1 MSKAVLFLHIPKTGG
16 TTLRDIIS
24 RQYVASEILELKNLI
39 TSEEDLARL
48 SDDEKNNFKIIMGH
62 FSYGLHNLLKQ
73 ETFYLALLREPVARV
88 ISGYRYI
95 KTHTGNQFYAKVSNL
110 TLEEYLESGVDI
122 LLDNGQT
129 RLLAGLGRSEERA
142 PYGKLD
148 EKYLVAAKENIK
160 KDFLLIGTMERY
172 NEFLMLLKRLLNW
185 KTPYYSVANRTK
197 NSNNINN
204 LSPETINT
212 IKRYNRFDIEIY
224 SFVTQRFDEMIS
236 AAGEDFR
243 RDLNKFIKR
252 NRVIGGLYIHQRI
265 ARLFKRFSRKIS

>member
-1 MSKAVLFLHIPKTGG
+1 MSKAALFLHIPKTGG

-62 FSYGLHNLLKQ
+62 FSYGLHNLMKQ

-129 RLLAGLGRSEERA
+129 RLRPGRPGVYRRTIGCVDELIPGLSFARAAAGGQCRFDPDRQNE
-142 PYGKLD
+142 YHD
-148 EKYLVAAKENIK
+148 E
-160 KDFLLIGTMERY
+160 M
-172 NEFLMLLKRLLNW
+172 
-185 KTPYYSVANRTK
+185 NRTAHELTPVVDRSSDTRS
-197 NSNNINN
+197 SN
-204 LSPETINT
+204 
-212 IKRYNRFDIEIY
+212 
-224 SFVTQRFDEMIS
+224 
-236 AAGEDFR
+236 G
-243 RDLNKFIKR
+243 
-252 NRVIGGLYIHQRI
+252 
-265 ARLFKRFSRKIS
+265 